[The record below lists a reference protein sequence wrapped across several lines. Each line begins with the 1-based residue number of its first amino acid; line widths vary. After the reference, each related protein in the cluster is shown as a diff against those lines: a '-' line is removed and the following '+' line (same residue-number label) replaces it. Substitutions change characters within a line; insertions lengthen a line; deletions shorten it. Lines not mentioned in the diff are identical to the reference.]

1 MNKSRKWGL
10 EAWYTA
16 HLCYGI
22 IQLVFIPILIP
33 TFILDKTGSATQV
46 GIAMGIL
53 GLSGLLAPLLGGL
66 ADKYRAHRAAQLIG
80 LAAIAIAALIFA
92 LSGASFMLHL
102 LAAVFLGLGS
112 ASLLM
117 INPAFIV
124 SGGYEAEEEASK
136 LTLLNQVAIVGSLAA
151 GLGLAALTEAGVS
164 YVVQFIV
171 MFSVA
176 AFALLVTAASNKQ
189 AAARIEVASEDDSD
203 AQGGITEVLFSRF
216 GLILLAIFFVSIG
229 QGVITGQFPN
239 YMAEVFKIDAASS
252 SVALSVSAVVS
263 LVLLSLVGKAMA
275 KVGGEKVWLLAVVA
289 KVVVM
294 IGLAGL
300 AIYADQLAA
309 YLPLALYLV
318 YLQGVTTVDMV
329 QPAIAAKASRAGAG
343 MTQGLLMFAIA
354 GAYAGGNV
362 LSGISADSFGWSSL
376 AGLVAVVSVIALLVG
391 LTCLVSKP
399 KVAMQ
404 RATFNDT
411 ESTSEL

>member
-1 MNKSRKWGL
+1 MNKPRWGL

-33 TFILDKTGSATQV
+33 TFILDKTGSPTQV

-53 GLSGLLAPLLGGL
+53 GLSGLLAPVLGGL
-66 ADKYRAHRAAQLIG
+66 ADRYRAHRAAQLIG
-80 LAAIAIAALIFA
+80 LAAIAIAALVFG
-92 LSGASFMLHL
+92 LSGANFMLHL

-136 LTLLNQVAIVGSLAA
+136 LTLLNQVAIVGSLLA
-151 GLGLAALTEAGVS
+151 GIGLAALTEAGVS
-164 YVVQFIV
+164 FELRFAV
-171 MFSVA
+171 MF
-176 AFALLVTAASNKQ
+176 FIPLLALLVTAATNKQ
-189 AAARIEVASEDDSD
+189 AAARIKVEQVNEGSE
-203 AQGGITEVLFSRF
+203 AGGIMQVVFSRF

-239 YMAEVFKIDAASS
+239 YMAEVFKVDAALSS
-252 SVALSVSAVVS
+252 MALSVSAVVS
-263 LVLLSLVGKAMA
+263 LVLLFLVGKAMA
-275 KVGGEKVWLLAVVA
+275 KVGGERVWLLAVVA

-294 IGLAGL
+294 LGLAGL
-300 AIYADQLAA
+300 ALYAGQLAA
-309 YLPLALYLV
+309 YLPLGLYLV
-318 YLQGVTTVDMV
+318 YLQGVTAVDMV

-376 AGLVAVVSVIALLVG
+376 ASIVAAVSAIALVVG

-399 KVAMQ
+399 KVAIQ
-404 RATFNDT
+404 RATFNDS
-411 ESTSEL
+411 ESTSKL

>member
-1 MNKSRKWGL
+1 MNKPRWGL

-33 TFILDKTGSATQV
+33 TFILDKTGSPTQV

-53 GLSGLLAPLLGGL
+53 GLSGLLAPVLGGL
-66 ADKYRAHRAAQLIG
+66 ADRYRAHRAAQLIG
-80 LAAIAIAALIFA
+80 LAAIAIAALVFA
-92 LSGASFMLHL
+92 LSGANFMLHL

-136 LTLLNQVAIVGSLAA
+136 LTLLNQVAIVGSLLA
-151 GLGLAALTEAGVS
+151 GIGLAALTEAGVS
-164 YVVQFIV
+164 FELRFAV
-171 MFSVA
+171 MFLIPLL
-176 AFALLVTAASNKQ
+176 ALLVTAATNKQ
-189 AAARIEVASEDDSD
+189 AAARIKVEQVNEGSE
-203 AQGGITEVLFSRF
+203 AGGIMQVVFSRF

-239 YMAEVFKIDAASS
+239 YMAEVFKVDAALSS
-252 SVALSVSAVVS
+252 MALSVSAVVS

-294 IGLAGL
+294 LGLAGL
-300 AIYADQLAA
+300 ALYAGQLAA
-309 YLPLALYLV
+309 YLPLGLYLV

-376 AGLVAVVSVIALLVG
+376 ASVVAVVSAIALVVG

-399 KVAMQ
+399 KVAIQ
-404 RATFNDT
+404 RATFNDS
-411 ESTSEL
+411 ESTSKL

>member
-1 MNKSRKWGL
+1 MNKPRWGL

-33 TFILDKTGSATQV
+33 TFILDKTGSPTQV

-53 GLSGLLAPLLGGL
+53 GLSGLLAPILGGL
-66 ADKYRAHRAAQLIG
+66 ADRYRAHRSAQLIG
-80 LAAIAIAALIFA
+80 LAAIAISALVFA
-92 LSGASFMLHL
+92 LSGANFMLHL

-136 LTLLNQVAIVGSLAA
+136 LTLLNQVAIVGSLLA
-151 GLGLAALTEAGVS
+151 GIGLAALTEAGVS
-164 YVVQFIV
+164 FELRFAV
-171 MFSVA
+171 MF
-176 AFALLVTAASNKQ
+176 FIPLLALLVTAATNKQ
-189 AAARIEVASEDDSD
+189 AAARIKVEQVNEGSE
-203 AQGGITEVLFSRF
+203 AGGIMQVVFSRF

-239 YMAEVFKIDAASS
+239 YMAEVFKVDAALSS
-252 SVALSVSAVVS
+252 MALSVSAVVS

-294 IGLAGL
+294 LGLAGL
-300 AIYADQLAA
+300 ALYAGQLEA
-309 YLPLALYLV
+309 YLPLGLYLV

-376 AGLVAVVSVIALLVG
+376 ASLVAAVSAIALVVG

-399 KVAMQ
+399 KVAIQ
-404 RATFNDT
+404 RATFNDS
-411 ESTSEL
+411 ESTSKL

>member
-1 MNKSRKWGL
+1 M
-10 EAWYTA
+10 
-16 HLCYGI
+16 
-22 IQLVFIPILIP
+22 
-33 TFILDKTGSATQV
+33 QV
-46 GIAMGIL
+46 
-53 GLSGLLAPLLGGL
+53 
-66 ADKYRAHRAAQLIG
+66 
-80 LAAIAIAALIFA
+80 
-92 LSGASFMLHL
+92 
-102 LAAVFLGLGS
+102 V
-112 ASLLM
+112 
-117 INPAFIV
+117 
-124 SGGYEAEEEASK
+124 
-136 LTLLNQVAIVGSLAA
+136 
-151 GLGLAALTEAGVS
+151 
-164 YVVQFIV
+164 
-171 MFSVA
+171 
-176 AFALLVTAASNKQ
+176 
-189 AAARIEVASEDDSD
+189 
-203 AQGGITEVLFSRF
+203 FSRF
-216 GLILLAIFFVSIG
+216 GLILLAIFFVSVG

>member
-1 MNKSRKWGL
+1 MNKPRWGL

-33 TFILDKTGSATQV
+33 TFILDKTGSPTQV

-53 GLSGLLAPLLGGL
+53 GLSGLLAPVLGGL

-80 LAAIAIAALIFA
+80 LAAIAISALVFA

-136 LTLLNQVAIVGSLAA
+136 LTLLNQVAIVGSLLA
-151 GLGLAALTEAGVS
+151 GIGLAALTESGVS
-164 YVVQFIV
+164 FELRFAV
-171 MFSVA
+171 MFLIPLL
-176 AFALLVTAASNKQ
+176 ALLVTAATNQQ
-189 AAARIEVASEDDSD
+189 AAARIKVEQVNEGGEA
-203 AQGGITEVLFSRF
+203 GGIMQVVFSRF

-239 YMAEVFKIDAASS
+239 YMAEVFKVDAALSS
-252 SVALSVSAVVS
+252 MALSVSAVVS

-294 IGLAGL
+294 LGLAGL
-300 AIYADQLAA
+300 ALYAGQLAA
-309 YLPLALYLV
+309 YLPLGLYLV

-376 AGLVAVVSVIALLVG
+376 ASLVAVVSAIALVVG

-399 KVAMQ
+399 RVAIQ
-404 RATFNDT
+404 RATFNDS
-411 ESTSEL
+411 ESTSKL

>member
-1 MNKSRKWGL
+1 MNKPRWGL

-33 TFILDKTGSATQV
+33 TFILDKTGSPTQV

-53 GLSGLLAPLLGGL
+53 GLSGLLAPVLGGL

-80 LAAIAIAALIFA
+80 LAAIAISALVFA

-136 LTLLNQVAIVGSLAA
+136 LTLLNQVAIVGSLLA
-151 GLGLAALTEAGVS
+151 GIGLAALTEAGVS
-164 YVVQFIV
+164 FELRFAV
-171 MFSVA
+171 MFLIPLL
-176 AFALLVTAASNKQ
+176 ALLVTAATNQQ
-189 AAARIEVASEDDSD
+189 AAARIKVEQVSEGSE
-203 AQGGITEVLFSRF
+203 AGGIMQVVFSRF
-216 GLILLAIFFVSIG
+216 GLILLAIFFVSVG

-239 YMAEVFKIDAASS
+239 YMAEVFKVDAAMSS
-252 SVALSVSAVVS
+252 MALSVSAVVS
-263 LVLLSLVGKAMA
+263 LLLLSLVGKAMA

-300 AIYADQLAA
+300 AIYADQFAA

-376 AGLVAVVSVIALLVG
+376 ASLVVVVSVIALLVG